1 MTALRFDPALPWWA
15 IAALAGLALLVAAFA
30 LWRGLRGWAWRGL
43 AGLAA
48 ALALAGPAGHRLRL
62 DALEARAR
70 QLTADVELDFMAMV
84 AALKRDNPHTASRLL
99 P

>member
-1 MTALRFDPALPWWA
+1 MVDDEPSAHLGLQEPDSGEVSKPNDHRIGYLPQEA
-15 IAALAGLALLVAAFA
+15 SIF
-30 LWRGLRGWAWRGL
+30 RGLTVEDNVMAVAEL
-43 AGLAA
+43 TEKN
-48 ALALAGPAGHRLRL
+48 P
-62 DALEARAR
+62 ARAR